1 MPILSSLFFPLGQQK
16 KGFDDD
22 ALEQE
27 LNALEDYISDE
38 EQAAPAWLSDLP
50 PPSTTAI
57 ASDPQKQTVPL
68 GL

>member
-1 MPILSSLFFPLGQQK
+1 
-16 KGFDDD
+16 
-22 ALEQE
+22 LEQE

>member
-1 MPILSSLFFPLGQQK
+1 MFFCFVFEMIEIN
-16 KGFDDD
+16 KGFDDE

-50 PPSTTAI
+50 APSTAAI
-57 ASDPQKQTVPL
+57 PADPHKQSVPL
-68 GL
+68 DQ